1 MLVDDIKYL
10 ANRIF
15 FNCEA
20 LLDEKNFNENK
31 DLEIEELRRGVA
43 NIKKLSIDLRGKL
56 NRVSNKNQKVI
67 AEGIVRNNLVGGI
80 TLVDEGRYVFAKVFA
95 KDIVPE
101 KLIEHIGKPVKL
113 ILEVK
118 DEKIK

>member
-43 NIKKLSIDLRGKL
+43 NIKKLGIDLRGKL
-56 NRVSNKNQKVI
+56 NRASNKNQVVI
-67 AEGIVRNNLVGGI
+67 AEGEVIIDDEDGEIWIGEGEYWVGW
-80 TLVDEGRYVFAKVFA
+80 LKKHEGKKV
-95 KDIVPE
+95 I
-101 KLIEHIGKPVKL
+101 